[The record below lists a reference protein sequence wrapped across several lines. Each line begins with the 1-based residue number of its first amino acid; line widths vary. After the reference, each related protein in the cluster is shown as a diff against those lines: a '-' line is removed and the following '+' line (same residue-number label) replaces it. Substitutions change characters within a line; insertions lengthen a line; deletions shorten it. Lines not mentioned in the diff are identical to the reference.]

1 MAFFFLIIFVL
12 LIVKM
17 VKYYNIMKVY
27 QNRLDE
33 IQAEVGNI
41 TSKMNILKVSMTQL
55 LIQSTNYEKS
65 IIQQIT
71 SGFNNL
77 IAVMNAFPNLN
88 GNAAFIQNYQEME
101 KLEVELQGCLNEYNA
116 TVKVYNDEVNTFPA
130 MILAFL
136 FSFKKRN
143 YAKRN

>member
-1 MAFFFLIIFVL
+1 
-12 LIVKM
+12 
-17 VKYYNIMKVY
+17 MKKY

-41 TSKMNILKVSMTQL
+41 TSKMNILKGSMMQL
-55 LIQSTNYEKS
+55 LTQSTNYERS

-77 IAVMNAFPNLN
+77 LAVMNAFPSLS
-88 GNAAFIQNYQEME
+88 GNAVFIQNYQEME
-101 KLEVELQGCLNEYNA
+101 KLEVELQKCLNDYNAIVKEYN
-116 TVKVYNDEVNTFPA
+116 DGVNTFPD
-130 MILAFL
+130 MILAGMFR
-136 FSFKKRN
+136 FKKRN